1 MRCELQRT
9 DAVGEVSSNAGKRR
23 DERNVRAVAP
33 GRIEQVQQP
42 VLRSKAV
49 EQDTS
54 RARSR

>member
-1 MRCELQRT
+1 MCCELQHHLVAR
-9 DAVGEVSSNAGKRR
+9 GVSSNAGKRR